1 MGYKSLVESYKNEFR
16 NQTDLIK
23 STDKTFLNKYSN
35 GDTEFS
41 PPFIPGTIYYFKY
54 NTTTEISKD
63 RSFINR
69 KPLVLCTDYLR
80 GDNGSVLIGIDLI
93 TVPPFE
99 RIEIISRVYD
109 TFNNIIESNQIS
121 LNKGGKQTPILFRN
135 GVLER
140 LMRGT
145 GYSKSLFG
153 FKLDFIDSVI
163 SLQLEDW
170 PKIPY
175 LRSSSIEGK
184 NVEEIYKEYKVKLR
198 GT

>member
-1 MGYKSLVESYKNEFR
+1 MSYKSLVESYKNEFR
-16 NQTDLIK
+16 NQTDLVK
-23 STDKTFLNKYSN
+23 STDKTFADKYSN
-35 GDTEFS
+35 GDIGFS

-69 KPLVLCTDYLR
+69 NPLVLCTDYIR
-80 GDNGSVLIGIDLI
+80 GDNGSILIGIDLI

-109 TFNNIIESNQIS
+109 TFNNTIESNES
-121 LNKGGKQTPILFRN
+121 FLNKGGKQTPILFRN
-135 GVLER
+135 GVLDR

-163 SLQLEDW
+163 ELKLEDW
-170 PKIPY
+170 SKIPY
-175 LRSSSIEGK
+175 LRASSIEGK
-184 NVEEIYKEYKVKLR
+184 SVEEIYKEYKVKLK

>member
-1 MGYKSLVESYKNEFR
+1 MSYKSLVESYKNEFR
-16 NQTDLIK
+16 SQADLVK
-23 STDKTFLNKYSN
+23 STDKTFMDKYSN
-35 GDTEFS
+35 GDAGFR
-41 PPFIPGTIYYFKY
+41 PPFITGTIYYFKY

-69 KPLVLCTDYLR
+69 NPLLLCTDYMR
-80 GDNGSVLIGIDLI
+80 GSNGTIVIGIDLI

-109 TFNNIIESNQIS
+109 TFNNTIESNESS

-163 SLQLEDW
+163 ELKLEDW

-184 NVEEIYKEYKVKLR
+184 SVEEIYKEYKVKLK